1 MMKTVK
7 AKKLSMGQIF
17 TDTGKVVP
25 VTEVSFSQMP
35 ADLAAGSSVKVVGT
49 SKGKGFAGVM
59 KRHGFAGLPASHGAS
74 TKTRSP
80 GSIGGRTTPG
90 RVYKG
95 KRMAGRMGGEQVTL
109 RGLTVVEMDEEKKT
123 VKLSGP
129 VPGPRGSFFTLSYE
143 PVEKTAEEAPQPAEE
158 AEIKE
163 EVKEE
168 KVVEEKKEEKQ
179 NEG

>member
-1 MMKTVK
+1 MKTVK
-7 AKKLSMGQIF
+7 ARKLDMGQIF
-17 TDTGKVVP
+17 TAEGKAVA
-25 VTEVSFSQMP
+25 VTQISFAEMP

-59 KRHGFAGLPASHGAS
+59 KRHGFGGLPMSHGAS

-95 KRMAGRMGGEQVTL
+95 KRMSGRMGGEKVTL
-109 RGLTVVEMDEEKKT
+109 RGLEVLEMNEEQKT
-123 VKLSGP
+123 AKLSGP
-129 VPGPRGSFFTLSYE
+129 VPGPRGSYFTLSYE
-143 PVEKTAEEAPQPAEE
+143 PVEKVVEENPQPQVEG

-163 EVKEE
+163 EVQAEQI
-168 KVVEEKKEEKQ
+168 VEKKEEKQ

>member
-1 MMKTVK
+1 MKTVK
-7 AKKLSMGQIF
+7 ARKLDMGQIF
-17 TDTGKVVP
+17 TEEGKAVA
-25 VTEVSFSQMP
+25 VTQISFAEMP

-59 KRHGFAGLPASHGAS
+59 KRHGFGGLPMSHGAS

-129 VPGPRGSFFTLSYE
+129 V
-143 PVEKTAEEAPQPAEE
+143 
-158 AEIKE
+158 
-163 EVKEE
+163 
-168 KVVEEKKEEKQ
+168 
-179 NEG
+179 